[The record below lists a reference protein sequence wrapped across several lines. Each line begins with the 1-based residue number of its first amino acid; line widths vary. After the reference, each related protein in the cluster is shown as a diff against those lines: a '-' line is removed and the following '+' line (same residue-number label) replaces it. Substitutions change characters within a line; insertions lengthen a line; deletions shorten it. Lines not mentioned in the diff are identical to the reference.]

1 MKLLADMQSFLRN
14 GANKEMLFNF
24 REAAL
29 KEGKKTIGDK
39 VYIFQTNNHCL
50 KITYDEAFIVTKS
63 QSDHEEVDIRLVALV
78 EIANIANGKM
88 GMIKSHSRDIDKIV
102 LIVLPEFDRITIL
115 INNDIWKSR
124 KIIDMSTTLL
134 SQEKHQT

>member
-1 MKLLADMQSFLRN
+1 M
-14 GANKEMLFNF
+14 
-24 REAAL
+24 
-29 KEGKKTIGDK
+29 
-39 VYIFQTNNHCL
+39 
-50 KITYDEAFIVTKS
+50 
-63 QSDHEEVDIRLVALV
+63 VALV